1 METVF
6 LIGYSGC
13 GKSVI
18 GKLLAARKNKNFI
31 NTNEYIEKKEDSSI
45 LEIYEKKGET
55 YFRNLE
61 KYVLDNVDLN
71 DSIVS
76 LGSGIANDYS
86 NLLKIKQKGKTIF
99 LRATAET
106 LYNNLKED
114 FIVKPY
120 IKDNYNT
127 QYINELYNKNIN
139 SYYELS
145 NYVIDVDNKSINDI
159 FSETLFYYNKIN
171 KITCKIFI
179 M

>member
-6 LIGYSGC
+6 FFFFSGC

>member
-99 LRATAET
+99 LRATVET

-120 IKDNYNT
+120 IKDNYNA

>member
-1 METVF
+1 M
-6 LIGYSGC
+6 
-13 GKSVI
+13 I

-45 LEIYEKKGET
+45 LEIYETKGEM

-61 KYVLDNVDLN
+61 TYVLDNVDLN

-76 LGSGIANDYS
+76 LGSGITNNYS
-86 NLLKIKQKGKTIF
+86 NLLKIKKNGKTIF
-99 LRATAET
+99 LRATPET
-106 LYNNLKED
+106 LYNNLKDD
-114 FIVKPY
+114 FIVKPH
-120 IKDNYNT
+120 IKDNYNIE
-127 QYINELYNKNIN
+127 YISKLYNKNIN
-139 SYYELS
+139 NYYELS
-145 NYVIDVDNKSINDI
+145 NYVIDVDNKSINEI